1 MSARTHARSKVAQ
14 GFTLVE
20 ILIVVV
26 ILGILAAIVI
36 PQFTRAS
43 ESAQAS
49 SLASQLQT
57 MRSQLELYQ
66 VQHGGAYP
74 DLITDG
80 WEEMTAETDAGFGP
94 YFQQAPRNPLAPGD
108 RTAVG
113 AAAGADIAWIYDADT
128 GRIRANVNTTIPKS
142 VLEAAGLT
150 EHTDTV
156 DGDFEGGADDA

>member
-1 MSARTHARSKVAQ
+1 MSARTRHAQ

-57 MRSQLELYQ
+57 VRSQIELYQ
-66 VQHGGAYP
+66 VQHGGQYP
-74 DLITDG
+74 DLSSNWGD
-80 WEEMTAETDAGFGP
+80 MTSETDDGYGP
-94 YFQQAPRNPLAPGD
+94 YFQQAPRNPLAPSGVDRDSIGSGD
-108 RTAVG
+108 DV
-113 AAAGADIAWIYDADT
+113 AWVWDGDANT
-128 GRIRANVNTTIPKS
+128 IKANVRPGVETE
-142 VLEAAGLT
+142 LERAGM
-150 EHTDTV
+150 EE
-156 DGDFEGGADDA
+156 GQDFEVVGGGTT